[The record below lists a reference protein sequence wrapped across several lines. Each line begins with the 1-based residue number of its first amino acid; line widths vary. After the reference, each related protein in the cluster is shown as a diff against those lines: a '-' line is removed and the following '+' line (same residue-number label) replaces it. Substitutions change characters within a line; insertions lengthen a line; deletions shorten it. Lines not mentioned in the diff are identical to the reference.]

1 MAFEIIKSIV
11 EAEQTADSIKVK
23 AVTDAESIRADA
35 VNKCE
40 SIFADVKKQAKL
52 MEETLIE
59 KAVTDSRILA
69 NAKSE
74 CLKIEKTAEERKS
87 KAIEAVIGKV
97 VR

>member
-40 SIFADVKKQAKL
+40 SIFADVKK
-52 MEETLIE
+52 T
-59 KAVTDSRILA
+59 
-69 NAKSE
+69 
-74 CLKIEKTAEERKS
+74 S
-87 KAIEAVIGKV
+87 KAYG
-97 VR
+97 RNSY

>member
-59 KAVTDSRILA
+59 KAVTESR
-69 NAKSE
+69 
-74 CLKIEKTAEERKS
+74 
-87 KAIEAVIGKV
+87 G
-97 VR
+97 